1 MFTIQ
6 KTERKVMYSIR
17 FNEEI
22 IHECLPK
29 EECEMLLDKY
39 KERYESGTVEWPLE
53 YQNMKIEEFS
63 GKFILVDEKLIKNVQ
78 KKYDESLNKKEGDL

>member
-1 MFTIQ
+1 MSTIQ
-6 KTERKVMYSIR
+6 KIERKVMYSIR

-53 YQNMKIEEFS
+53 YQKMKIEEFS
-63 GKFILVDEKLIKNVQ
+63 GKFILVDEKEVKKVQ
-78 KKYDESLNKKEGDL
+78 KDYDQSLKENEQ

>member
-1 MFTIQ
+1 
-6 KTERKVMYSIR
+6 MYSIR

-63 GKFILVDEKLIKNVQ
+63 GKFILVDEKEVKKVQ
-78 KKYDESLNKKEGDL
+78 KDYDESLNKKEGDL